1 MQYIELNSTES
12 VQTQSVPALDDGLS
26 APIHV
31 TFPYGDQILSSV
43 NVRSLILLWYSMVTL
58 RC

>member
-43 NVRSLILLWYSMVTL
+43 NVRS
-58 RC
+58 